1 MADFSDAEWR
11 QINDNLTADSVGYG
25 MPVRRTNSVV
35 LASWNIRKFGSLL
48 DSKRLPSRT
57 EGAWEL
63 IVEFCSKCDFIAI
76 QEVQDSLECLL
87 ELRKRLGT
95 KYKVLVTDIA
105 GGVPGRRSSRERLAF
120 IYNSKRIEKT
130 EMSSDISF
138 ERSAVFQ
145 QLYENREEFAAAFA
159 RREKELAEWTAENLR
174 RAAIGKRKKS
184 KPPFVLPHFV
194 QFIRTPQI
202 TSFEV
207 LARDSAENYQ
217 FAAINA
223 HLLYGDKSKQK
234 VERELEFKALLAWL
248 IARSRERERA
258 YAKNMILFGDLNL
271 DFEKVDV
278 RRAAISKFITELN
291 SRQLRGAPAKVNFP
305 FIDQHP
311 SQAAVFRTN
320 ARQNQTY
327 DQIAIFADDDRLPPS
342 SQNSLAGTRGANDFD
357 FGMFDFV
364 SLFFDTFPALA
375 AKPKRRRYSKF
386 EYDVSDHM
394 PIWIRLPRPFV
405 GQTEHDWLL

>member
-1 MADFSDAEWR
+1 MADFSEAEWR
-11 QINDNLTADSVGYG
+11 QINDKLDVDPGDYG
-25 MPVRRTNSVV
+25 MPVRRSNSVV

-48 DSKRLPSRT
+48 DSKNRPSRT
-57 EGAWEL
+57 DGAWNL
-63 IVEFCSKCDFIAI
+63 IEEFCAKCDFIAI

-87 ELRKRLGT
+87 ELRKRLGA
-95 KYKVLVTDIA
+95 KYRVVVTDIA

-120 IYNSKRIEKT
+120 VYNSKRIEKT

-145 QLYENREEFAAAFA
+145 QLYDNREQFAEAFE
-159 RREKELAEWTAENLR
+159 RREKELKEWNDENVLR
-174 RAAIGKRKKS
+174 VAAGKRKRS

-202 TSFEV
+202 TSFEI
-207 LARDSAENYQ
+207 LARDTAENYK

-248 IARSRERERA
+248 IDRSRERERA

-271 DFEKVDV
+271 DFEKVDI

-291 SRQLRGAPAKVNFP
+291 AKQLKGAPAKVNFP

-311 SQAAVFRTN
+311 SQAGVFRTN

-342 SQNSLAGTRGANDFD
+342 SQNSLAGNDGANNFD

-364 SLFFDTFPALA
+364 RLFFDTFPAMA
-375 AKPKRRRYSKF
+375 TMPKRSRYSKF

-405 GQTEHDWLL
+405 GQPEFDWSL